1 MSMVANPAL
10 KRFDG
15 TSHPMEQT
23 EILRVEGL
31 RKVYRSGAAEL
42 VVFDNLSFRVAPGEL
57 VGIVGQS
64 GSGKSTLLHILGVL
78 DSPSDGELYFA
89 QVRLRSLK
97 EEEAANFRNRQVG
110 YVWQFH
116 YLLPEFTAEENVAMP
131 LLIRGDDPNEAVSK
145 ARQWLREVGLEPRA
159 SHRSGELSGGEQQR
173 VALARALVTEP
184 RLLLA
189 DEPTGDLDSRTAE
202 AIFELIRNLHRAHGL
217 TSLIATHNLAFA
229 RRCDR
234 VLRLQQGKLEEVSP
248 ESLPRE

>member
-1 MSMVANPAL
+1 MSQLSAPL
-10 KRFDG
+10 
-15 TSHPMEQT
+15 HPMEHT
-23 EILRVEGL
+23 ELLRVEGL
-31 RKVYRSGAAEL
+31 KKVYRSGAAEL

-57 VGIVGQS
+57 VAIVGQS

-89 QVRLRSLK
+89 HVRLRSLK
-97 EEEAANFRNRQVG
+97 DEDAANFRNRELG

-131 LLIRGDDPNEAVSK
+131 LLIRGDDPNQSLNK
-145 ARQWLREVGLEPRA
+145 ARRWLREVGLEPRA
-159 SHRSGELSGGEQQR
+159 HHRSGELSGGEQQR

-184 RLLLA
+184 KLLLA
-189 DEPTGDLDSRTAE
+189 DEPTGDLDSQTAE

-229 RRCDR
+229 RRCQRILRFERGR
-234 VLRLQQGKLEEVSP
+234 VEEVNP
-248 ESLPRE
+248 ASLSTE